1 MHGLSAKRQVFEG
14 ASRRLGF
21 GVCGWSVHLCRRQLS
36 GVAIGCLKQSE
47 LGLGPMHHD
56 TAQLFI
62 VSSALVLPVE
72 M

>member
-1 MHGLSAKRQVFEG
+1 MQVV
-14 ASRRLGF
+14 LGDLALA
-21 GVCGWSVHLCRRQLS
+21 VCGWSVHRCRRQLS
-36 GVAIGCLKQSE
+36 GVGCLKQSE
-47 LGLGPMHHD
+47 LCLGHPIGDGMHHD